1 MVTSFNHNTTNNYK
15 NNKYGQ
21 FFPESYRNNTVKCL
35 KDEYCEMSKK
45 MIIVMCLKDEYCEVS
60 KMKIRKCLND
70 EYCEVSKKMN
80 IVKCLKD
87 EYSEVSKR

>member
-45 MIIVMCLKDEYCEVS
+45 
-60 KMKIRKCLND
+60 
-70 EYCEVSKKMN
+70 
-80 IVKCLKD
+80 
-87 EYSEVSKR
+87 